1 MTEQTIGTILRQK
14 REKKKLTL
22 DQVFQAIKIR
32 VSYLQAIENDQLDL
46 LPSRAQ
52 ARGFIRLYANY
63 LGLDAYELLNRP
75 EPEHVPIIEPA
86 ETIEATVAATA
97 EPPAVPQ
104 VTEIT
109 LMEKLDEMMQDGRKS
124 LKNTFN
130 SSTEKVKNTWQNLVD
145 KIPFEI
151 KLKNQAQP
159 PVVEEVTAATKGKSK
174 TQAARPGS
182 TYMAMSRAIGD
193 DLRKAREALGL
204 SMADVE
210 RQIRIREIYLQ
221 AMEDGNLD
229 ELPSTVQGRGMLGN
243 YATFL
248 NLDSAQTQS
257 RFAEVLQQ
265 RRMETM
271 QEEKEGVP
279 IPERPEKPR
288 LTGVKRILSPDMIF
302 AGGLFLAFFIFIIWG
317 VFQLLQVG
325 DNKNQPTVAAIS
337 EVLLASESPTVG
349 EMVVVE
355 TAAPTSMIGGDTIFT
370 PETSAVGT
378 QAYSANDP
386 IQLSIAVNRRVYL
399 KVTIDGK
406 SAFLGRALP
415 GTVYTYSGKSRISLV
430 ADDASAIQIFYNQT
444 NMGVPGIS
452 GQVVMMDFTAREAID
467 LTANYT
473 PTPTVTRIATLT
485 PMPTETPTATVPV
498 TPTNP

>member
-1 MTEQTIGTILRQK
+1 MTEPTIGTLLRQK

-32 VSYLQAIENDQLDL
+32 VNYLQAIENDQLDL

-63 LGLDAYELLNRP
+63 LGLNAYELLDHP
-75 EPEHVPIIEPA
+75 EPEPAPVSEPA
-86 ETIEATVAATA
+86 QSAEPVTTATA
-97 EPPAVPQ
+97 EPSTAPEA
-104 VTEIT
+104 TEIS

-124 LKNTFN
+124 LQGALG
-130 SSTEKVKNTWQNLVD
+130 SSSEKVKDTWQRLVD
-145 KIPFEI
+145 KLPFVI
-151 KLKNQAQP
+151 TMKKQTP
-159 PVVEEVTAATKGKSK
+159 PAVIDEPPATEGKTK
-174 TQAARPGS
+174 TPAARPGS
-182 TYMAMSRAIGD
+182 TYLAMSRSIGD

-204 SMADVE
+204 SLADVE
-210 RQIRIREIYLQ
+210 RQIRIREAYLQ
-221 AMEDGNLD
+221 AMEDGSLD

-248 NLDSAQTQS
+248 NLDSAAYQS

-265 RRMETM
+265 RRVETM

-279 IPERPEKPR
+279 IPERSDKPR
-288 LTGVKRILSPDMIF
+288 LTGMKRIFSPDMIF

-325 DNKNQPTVAAIS
+325 GDKNQPTVAAIS
-337 EVLLASESPTVG
+337 DVLLASESPTMG

-355 TAAPTSMIGGDTIFT
+355 TAAPTSMIGNDTIFT
-370 PETSAVGT
+370 PEASAVGT
-378 QAYSANDP
+378 QTFSANDP
-386 IQLSIAVNRRVYL
+386 VQLSIAVNRRVFM

-406 SAFLGRALP
+406 SVFLGRALP
-415 GTVYTYSGKSRISLV
+415 GNIYTYSGKSRISLV
-430 ADDASAIQIFYNQT
+430 AGDASAIQIFYNQT

-452 GQVVMMDFTAREAID
+452 GQVVMMDFTASKAID

-473 PTPTVTRIATLT
+473 PTPTVTSIATLT
-485 PMPTETPTATVPV
+485 PLPTDTPTATVPV
-498 TPTNP
+498 TPATP